1 MNHHLQRQCIKKII
15 KKLALFSKKIY
26 NRAIHGSPVQPKED
40 NLLEHLIELE
50 EADYVPVPETGKPGL
65 VPLHKLSPA
74 QILDAQIKTTDW
86 LSEITGEDDTI
97 VSKAQEAKAA
107 DAFTALINA
116 DPKAQKQLLALEVPE
131 EIRSTVAMV
140 SAYQWKFI
148 EQAEELRSMAVTKI
162 VQETEHPDARI
173 RLKALEM
180 LGKVTEVALFTDR
193 LQIKTEEVSDEE
205 LEKRIKEKLGRYMGK
220 ADIVD
225 VETKEIQTDANDTK
239 S

>member
-1 MNHHLQRQCIKKII
+1 
-15 KKLALFSKKIY
+15 
-26 NRAIHGSPVQPKED
+26 V
-40 NLLEHLIELE
+40 LEHLVEID
-50 EADYVPVPETGKPGL
+50 EADYVPVPQDGKQSFTTL
-65 VPLHKLSPA
+65 NKLTPA
-74 QILDAQIKTTDW
+74 QTLDAQIKTTDW
-86 LSEITGEDDTI
+86 LEEITGEDTTI
-97 VSKAQEAKAA
+97 VSKAQEAKAVE
-107 DAFTALINA
+107 AFTALINA
-116 DPKAQKQLLALEVPE
+116 DPKAQQQLLALEVPE

-193 LQIKTEEVSDEE
+193 VSIKTEEVSDEE

-220 ADIVD
+220 ANIVD
-225 VETKEIQTDANDTK
+225 VETKEIEIDADTAE

>member
-1 MNHHLQRQCIKKII
+1 
-15 KKLALFSKKIY
+15 
-26 NRAIHGSPVQPKED
+26 V
-40 NLLEHLIELE
+40 LEHLVELD
-50 EADYVPVPETGKPGL
+50 EADFVPVPETGKPTFK
-65 VPLHKLSPA
+65 PLNKLTPA
-74 QILDAQIKTTDW
+74 QTLDAQIKTTDW
-86 LSEITGEDDTI
+86 LEEITGEDSAI

-107 DAFTALINA
+107 DVFTSLINA
-116 DPKAQKQLLALEVPE
+116 DPKAQQQLLSLEVPE

-193 LQIKTEEVSDEE
+193 VSIKTEEVSDEE

-220 ADIVD
+220 ADVVD
-225 VETKEIQTDANDTK
+225 VETKEIETDADTTE

>member
-1 MNHHLQRQCIKKII
+1 M
-15 KKLALFSKKIY
+15 
-26 NRAIHGSPVQPKED
+26 
-40 NLLEHLIELE
+40 LEHLVELD
-50 EADYVPVPETGKPGL
+50 EADFVPVPETGKPTFK
-65 VPLHKLSPA
+65 PLNKLTPA
-74 QILDAQIKTTDW
+74 QTLDAQIKTTDW
-86 LSEITGEDDTI
+86 LEEITGEDSAI

-107 DAFTALINA
+107 DVFTSLINA
-116 DPKAQKQLLALEVPE
+116 DPKAQQQLLSLEVPE

-193 LQIKTEEVSDEE
+193 VSIKTEEVSDEE

-220 ADIVD
+220 ADVVD
-225 VETKEIQTDANDTK
+225 VETKEIETDADTTE

>member
-1 MNHHLQRQCIKKII
+1 M
-15 KKLALFSKKIY
+15 
-26 NRAIHGSPVQPKED
+26 
-40 NLLEHLIELE
+40 LEHLVELD
-50 EADYVPVPETGKPGL
+50 EADFVPVPETGKPTFK
-65 VPLHKLSPA
+65 PLNKLTPA
-74 QILDAQIKTTDW
+74 QTLDAQIKTTDW
-86 LSEITGEDDTI
+86 LEEITGEDSAI

-107 DAFTALINA
+107 DVFTSLINA
-116 DPKAQKQLLALEVPE
+116 DPKAQQQLLSLEVPE

-193 LQIKTEEVSDEE
+193 VSIKTEEVSDEE

-225 VETKEIQTDANDTK
+225 VETKEIETDANTAE

>member
-1 MNHHLQRQCIKKII
+1 LLLSHLVE
-15 KKLALFSKKIY
+15 A
-26 NRAIHGSPVQPKED
+26 N
-40 NLLEHLIELE
+40 
-50 EADYVPVPETGKPGL
+50 EADFIPTPEVGRQEFT
-65 VPLHKLSPA
+65 PLHKISPA
-74 QILDAQIKTTDW
+74 QTLDAQIKTSDW
-86 LSEITGEDDTI
+86 LADITGEDDSI
-97 VSKAQEAKAA
+97 VSKAQEAKAVE
-107 DAFTALINA
+107 AFTSLINA
-116 DPKAQKQLLALEVPE
+116 DPKAQQQLLKLEVPE

-193 LQIKTEEVSDEE
+193 VQVKTEDISDEE
-205 LEKRIKEKLGRYMGK
+205 LEKRIKEKLGKFMGK
-220 ADIVD
+220 VEVVD
-225 VETKEIQTDANDTK
+225 VDSKEIENNNAE